1 MIKTDKNCIGC
12 GACADACPVNCIT
25 MEYDEEGFLYPTV
38 NTADC
43 INCSSCN
50 KVCIIENNIPEIE
63 TIKAYAAFSKNEER
77 RRDSSSGAIF
87 YELSK
92 SVLDKGGV
100 VFGAAFDNEWN
111 VKHIACESISDL
123 HKLQKSK
130 YVQSDTS
137 GIFKHVKAEL
147 EAKRSVIFTGTPCQC
162 NALHLYLGKE
172 YENLLLV
179 DFICH
184 GVPSPMVWQKY
195 IAAYGKE
202 KIVSVNFRDKSDG
215 WKNYNFFVETKE
227 EAFKHNFW
235 SNPYMR
241 LFLSDYIL
249 RPSCYQCKSKFPHKS
264 ADITMGD
271 LWGAENI
278 VNELDDDKGLSL
290 IVINTPKGKSAIDQL
305 DNIVSKT
312 IDMSEAFRHNPSAV
326 NSADIPNK
334 REKLLC
340 ELKQDNN
347 PNFEKYISKYLPKP
361 NIVKKAAK
369 KLLSFIR

>member
-38 NTADC
+38 NTSDC

-111 VKHIACESISDL
+111 VKHIACESILDL

-130 YVQSDTS
+130 YVQSDTR
-137 GIFKHVKAEL
+137 GIFKQVKTEL
-147 EAKRSVIFTGTPCQC
+147 ESQRPVLFVGTPCQC
-162 NALHLYLGKE
+162 NALHLYLGKK

-195 IAAYGKE
+195 LAAYGKE
-202 KIVSVNFRDKSDG
+202 KIVSINFRDKSDG

-290 IVINTPKGKSAIDQL
+290 IVINTQKGKSAINQL
-305 DNIVSKT
+305 DNIASKT
-312 IDMSEAFRHNPSAV
+312 VDISDAFRHNPSAV
-326 NSADIPNK
+326 SSADIPNK
-334 REKLLC
+334 REKLLS

-361 NIVKKAAK
+361 NIVKKTAK
-369 KLLSFIR
+369 KLLSFVR

>member
-1 MIKTDKNCIGC
+1 
-12 GACADACPVNCIT
+12 
-25 MEYDEEGFLYPTV
+25 
-38 NTADC
+38 
-43 INCSSCN
+43 
-50 KVCIIENNIPEIE
+50 
-63 TIKAYAAFSKNEER
+63 
-77 RRDSSSGAIF
+77 
-87 YELSK
+87 
-92 SVLDKGGV
+92 
-100 VFGAAFDNEWN
+100 
-111 VKHIACESISDL
+111 
-123 HKLQKSK
+123 
-130 YVQSDTS
+130 
-137 GIFKHVKAEL
+137 
-147 EAKRSVIFTGTPCQC
+147 
-162 NALHLYLGKE
+162 
-172 YENLLLV
+172 
-179 DFICH
+179 
-184 GVPSPMVWQKY
+184 
-195 IAAYGKE
+195 
-202 KIVSVNFRDKSDG
+202 
-215 WKNYNFFVETKE
+215 
-227 EAFKHNFW
+227 
-235 SNPYMR
+235 
-241 LFLSDYIL
+241 YIL